1 MRVVTETKELTHSDL
16 RLLSEKAGR
25 SVKNL
30 KRLKKTHSY
39 LSYTSESEIDSYDF
53 FGRSDYKVLRTKSVK
68 NFYRAIQEYQLSQM
82 L

>member
-1 MRVVTETKELTHSDL
+1 MLVITETKELTHSDL
-16 RLLSEKAGR
+16 RLLSEKTGK

-39 LSYTSESEIDSYDF
+39 LSYTSEIESYDF
-53 FGRSDYKVLRTKSVK
+53 FGRSNYRVVRTKSVK